1 MIGIS
6 AIFMWGTTIGL
17 FRSISEVFG
26 PVGGP
31 ALIFTIVGMLAGLAL
46 GWPRI
51 SRFPRIYLWLGGL
64 LFIAY
69 ETCMALSIGLAHN
82 HEQALELGMINYLWP
97 ALTVVFAILARQQS
111 ASWFLLPAIALC
123 IVGISWVIKG
133 DSAWSLA
140 LLWQNMQSN
149 PPAYALA
156 FCAAALWPAYTVL
169 TRRFGNGVNGVP
181 LFMLTTAA
189 ALWLLY
195 ASGNGPALTMH
206 AAGLVQVLVLGILMA
221 TAYSCWNHGIQHG
234 NMTLIAIL
242 SYFTPILSA
251 VFTSIWLDISPGI
264 DFYYGVG
271 MVTLGSIGC
280 WWATRPT

>member
-6 AIFMWGTTIGL
+6 AIFLWGTTIGL
-17 FRSISEVFG
+17 FRSISEIFG

-31 ALIFTIVGMLAGLAL
+31 ALIFTIAGLLACL
-46 GWPRI
+46 APGRHRI
-51 SRFPRIYLWLGGL
+51 SSFPQIYLWLGGL

-69 ETCMALSIGLAHN
+69 EISMALSIGLAHN
-82 HEQALELGMINYLWP
+82 REQALELGMINYLWP

-111 ASWFLLPAIALC
+111 ASWLLLPAITLC
-123 IVGISWVIKG
+123 IVGISWAIKG
-133 DSAWSLA
+133 DRAWSLV

-156 FCAAALWPAYTVL
+156 FCAAFLWPAYTVL
-169 TRRFGNGVNGVP
+169 TRRFGNSINGVP
-181 LFMLTTAA
+181 LFMLATAA
-189 ALWLLY
+189 GLWLLY
-195 ASGNGPALTMH
+195 ASGNEPALTMH
-206 AAGLVQVLVLGILMA
+206 ATGLTQVLVLGIIMA

-234 NMTLIAIL
+234 NITLIAIL

-251 VFTSIWLDISPGI
+251 VFTSVWLDISPSI

-280 WWATRPT
+280 WWATRAT